1 MSTGSATIALAGDVM
16 LGRGVAET
24 IALQGFAHP
33 WGNLL
38 PRLWEP
44 DLFLI
49 NLECALTSET
59 QEWGDPSV
67 KPFHFRA
74 DPSAVR
80 TLRLA
85 RVDCATIAN
94 NHIADFG
101 TAGLLETVRTLDAA
115 GIAHAGAGSR
125 QTAAQAPAR
134 LLARQWRIAVVAF
147 ADQPPEW
154 AAGPETAG
162 LNYTPISTY
171 PPQFAAIERALAEAR
186 TGADFVVFSAHWGP
200 NMRSRPTAL
209 FRAFARRVVDAGAD
223 IFWGHSAHVPQGI
236 EVRNRK
242 LILYDTGDFVDDYAV
257 DRALRNDLSA
267 LFLVRVG
274 TSGVEQLDLLPVQI
288 GGCQVNLAEGQ
299 DRAWTLNRIARLS
312 EEMGTMFTPTDKGLA
327 LSIGTVPEPHRA
339 IR

>member
-1 MSTGSATIALAGDVM
+1 VSSGSATIALAGDVM
-16 LGRGVAET
+16 LGRAVADT

-49 NLECALTSET
+49 NLECALTTET
-59 QEWGDPSV
+59 QEWGDSSV

-74 DPSAVR
+74 DPSAAR

-101 TAGLLETVRTLDAA
+101 TAGLLETVRTLEAA
-115 GIAHAGAGSR
+115 GIAHAGAGPN
-125 QTAAQAPAR
+125 QIAARAPAR

-147 ADQPPEW
+147 ADHPPEW
-154 AAGPETAG
+154 AAGPETTG
-162 LNYTPISTY
+162 LNYTPVSTY
-171 PPQFAAIERALAEAR
+171 PPQFAAVERALAEAR
-186 TGADFVVFSAHWGP
+186 HGADFVVFSAHWGP

-223 IFWGHSAHVPQGI
+223 VFWGHSAHVPQGV
-236 EVRNRK
+236 EVRNGK

-257 DRALRNDLSA
+257 NRALRNDLSG

-274 TSGVEQLDLLPVQI
+274 TNGVERLEVLPVRI
-288 GGCQVNLAEGQ
+288 GGCQVNLAVGS
-299 DRAWTLNRIARLS
+299 DRSWCLNRIAGLS
-312 EEMGTMFTPTDKGLA
+312 EEMGTMFTQTEKGLE
-327 LSIGTVPEPHRA
+327 LSIGAVPEPYRA
-339 IR
+339 AR